1 MAWPADLWN
10 CLRKGFSIEKDK
22 PQLLTAQ
29 FKAFS
34 KQLPLM
40 YVILLINSWILS
52 ATHMSSAPR
61 WLTLD
66 YPIVLTVICII
77 RFSFW
82 FRTRKHEPSL
92 ASTMHALNRTTLI
105 AGPISLSFTIWA
117 IMLFPY
123 GDAYAQSHVAFY
135 MGITVIG
142 CIFCLMHLRPAALI
156 TAAVVNIS
164 FIIFFASTGKPTFI
178 ATAINVG
185 LVSGIMLMILHVYY
199 RDFTRLV
206 EAQAQAE
213 ALSNENMRL
222 ANIDSLTMLP
232 NRRKFFSELY
242 ASCMQ
247 AEQDG
252 NRFAVGIL
260 DLDGFKP
267 VNDLYGH
274 SVGDKLL
281 FAVGQRLLKL
291 CDEDTHLARLGGD
304 EFAIII
310 TREMDDQ
317 ALLLFGT
324 QLCESL
330 RRPFMVADTLIQI
343 AASMG
348 LVTYPD
354 MAGNATDLF
363 EHADYALYHGKRNHR
378 SMVTVFSTSHRNM
391 IHLDASIEQ
400 ALRKADFSEELE
412 VYFQPIVDI
421 TTEKIIAFE
430 ALARWINPVLGPV
443 SPTQF
448 IPVAERTG
456 IINQQ
461 TRILLEKALT
471 AAAKWPAHIRL
482 SFNLSAHDLSSPD
495 IVQRIVQIIKQSKFN
510 PRQLDMEIT
519 ETAVMHDIEQAKW
532 ATEQIR
538 KLGCGITLDDFG
550 TGHSSL
556 SQLHALSLSKIKID
570 RSFVTNIEK
579 NPASLKIVKSLLAL
593 SRDMELDCI
602 IEGVET
608 TEEMA
613 VIKEI
618 GGSMVQGYLYSK
630 PMPASGTEQWLHKNA
645 MVTA

>member
-1 MAWPADLWN
+1 MAWNAEFLN
-10 CLRKGFSIEKDK
+10 NLRRSFSIETDK
-22 PQLLTAQ
+22 PQLLKAQ
-29 FKAFS
+29 YKAFS

-52 ATHMSSAPR
+52 ATHISSAPR

-66 YPIVLTVICII
+66 YPIALTVVCAI

-82 FRTRKHEPSL
+82 LRTRNIEPSIE
-92 ASTMHALNRTTLI
+92 STRRALNRTNLI

-142 CIFCLMHLRPAALI
+142 CIFCLMHLRPAALT

-164 FIIFFASTGKPTFI
+164 FVIFFASTGKPTFI
-178 ATAINVG
+178 ATALNVG
-185 LVSGIMLMILHVYY
+185 LVSSIMLMILHVYY

-206 EAQAQAE
+206 DAQVHAE
-213 ALSNENMRL
+213 TLSNENLRL

-232 NRRKFFSELY
+232 NRRKFFTQLHACCQKAQNEGS
-242 ASCMQ
+242 
-247 AEQDG
+247 
-252 NRFAVGIL
+252 RFAVGIL

-281 FAVGQRLLKL
+281 FAAGQRLQNL

-304 EFAIII
+304 EFALIIMHA
-310 TREMDDQ
+310 RDDKQ
-317 ALLLFGT
+317 LLAFGT
-324 QLCESL
+324 ILCEAL
-330 RRPFMVADTLIQI
+330 RQPFLIGDTTIQI

-354 MAGNATDLF
+354 MAANATDLF
-363 EHADYALYHGKRNHR
+363 EHADYALYHGKRTNR
-378 SMVTVFSTSHRNM
+378 SMVSVFSTSHSNK
-391 IHLDASIEQ
+391 IHLDAKIEQ
-400 ALRKADFSEELE
+400 ALRKADFDQELE
-412 VYFQPIVDI
+412 VYFQPIINIKTQQIV
-421 TTEKIIAFE
+421 AFE
-430 ALARWINPVLGPV
+430 ALARWKSPVLGSV
-443 SPTQF
+443 SPAQF

-461 TRILLEKALT
+461 TRILLAKALA
-471 AAAKWPAHIRL
+471 AAAKWPDHIRL
-482 SFNLSAHDLSSPD
+482 SFNLSTHDLSSPD
-495 IVQRIVQIIKQSKFN
+495 IVQRIVKIIAQAGFDS
-510 PRQLDMEIT
+510 RRLDLEIT
-519 ETAVMHDIEQAKW
+519 ETAVMHDIEQVRW
-532 ATEQIR
+532 ATDQIR
-538 KLGCGITLDDFG
+538 QLGCGITLDDFG
-550 TGHSSL
+550 TGYSSL

-570 RSFVTNIEK
+570 RSFVTNIER

-608 TEEMA
+608 PEEMA
-613 VIKEI
+613 VIREI
-618 GGSMVQGYLYSK
+618 GGTMVQGYIYST
-630 PMPASGTEQWLHKNA
+630 PIPEAATRQWIEHRLSITE
-645 MVTA
+645 